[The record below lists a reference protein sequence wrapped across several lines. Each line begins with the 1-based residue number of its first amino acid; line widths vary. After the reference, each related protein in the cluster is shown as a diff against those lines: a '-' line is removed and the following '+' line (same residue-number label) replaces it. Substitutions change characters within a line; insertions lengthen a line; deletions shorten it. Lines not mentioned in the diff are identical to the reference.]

1 MSQLMSKLYQVA
13 NNMTLMSLRSWVQ
26 QSSILFCTIDY
37 DTRNTYFITWW
48 STNCRDTRDKKRY
61 LKETSVP
68 CYYCIANKSESRLFL
83 PKITKEQKWSPG
95 ILHQHPCLIFHLR
108 YPLTKRLMSAKSKT
122 ASTLQKEELH
132 FVLMKSTRNS
142 DCLLPFVCQIDRS
155 ICHIFWSENINVNP
169 SGLAK

>member
-68 CYYCIANKSESRLFL
+68 CYYCIANKSESSYPKSQRNRSGLLEYCISIHVLFF
-83 PKITKEQKWSPG
+83 ICG
-95 ILHQHPCLIFHLR
+95 ILLQNVWCLQSLKLPPHC
-108 YPLTKRLMSAKSKT
+108 KKKN
-122 ASTLQKEELH
+122 STLYLWNRPE
-132 FVLMKSTRNS
+132 TRTA
-142 DCLLPFVCQIDRS
+142 C
-155 ICHIFWSENINVNP
+155 CHLS
-169 SGLAK
+169 AR